1 MMRISPGKI
10 GKQLVA
16 SLFTDVFFFFVLLID
31 KFEIKDGNYNEKVFM
46 EVISRYKYTFEWY
59 SRYVNSFFYSFTP
72 SSLFSPL
79 HFSSLDTF
87 FKSPVTS
94 NSPFH
99 LIQYVFSFPIL
110 SPLPFPFPFPSP
122 FPSLPFPS
130 LFPSHLP
137 LFLSLSFPSPSLPF
151 PFLPLLSPF
160 SSPFPFPSPSLLF
173 LLPFPFSFLPPLPP
187 FSSPFPFPSP
197 SLSLFLSLSLSF
209 PFSLPF
215 PLPFPFLSSF
225 P

>member
-59 SRYVNSFFYSFTP
+59 SRYVNSFFYSFSP

-87 FKSPVTS
+87 FKSPVSS

-99 LIQYVFSFPIL
+99 LIQYVFFFSFSFP
-110 SPLPFPFPFPSP
+110 SSFSF
-122 FPSLPFPS
+122 
-130 LFPSHLP
+130 
-137 LFLSLSFPSPSLPF
+137 FLSLYFPLFPLPSLNPCPFFSSSFP
-151 PFLPLLSPF
+151 
-160 SSPFPFPSPSLLF
+160 
-173 LLPFPFSFLPPLPP
+173 PFSFSTNLLH
-187 FSSPFPFPSP
+187 FK
-197 SLSLFLSLSLSF
+197 
-209 PFSLPF
+209 
-215 PLPFPFLSSF
+215 
-225 P
+225 